1 MTILAG
7 AGCPDRILSCL
18 ITRPL
23 IRMWPCRALR
33 QQRGHAFLN
42 SAHLISAQGE
52 NPSTVFPQ
60 LFFFFW
66 WRLAIED
73 SSFDPTCS
81 RGVCFT
87 CVRGAEDGISVSLLP
102 LTHPLERRNSSSFPL
117 ETSCCLFLLSVG
129 WFSNWKSLCGLTELS
144 LTNSCSLSAVCECIS
159 VIRTTRFRLSHL
171 VSSYILQS

>member
-7 AGCPDRILSCL
+7 AGCPDRMLSCL
-18 ITRPL
+18 IPRPL

-52 NPSTVFPQ
+52 NSSTVFPQ
-60 LFFFFW
+60 PFFFFLVTIAA
-66 WRLAIED
+66 LAQHAL
-73 SSFDPTCS
+73 
-81 RGVCFT
+81 GGGCFT

-102 LTHPLERRNSSSFPL
+102 LTHLLERRNSSSFPL
-117 ETSCCLFLLSVG
+117 DTSCCLLLLSVG

-144 LTNSCSLSAVCECIS
+144 LTNSCSLSGVCECIS

-171 VSSYILQS
+171 VSPYILQS